1 MAKNGMNSSKGL
13 KKPSAVQKTTEELI
27 MNLVDSPT
35 EAPIDRQPSKKQVDF
50 DLDLDTQIPS
60 T

>member
-1 MAKNGMNSSKGL
+1 MNSSKGL